1 VCSATRTALAARLI
15 KLTTIVSK
23 IGRARATGDFAR
35 AFAMPGGI
43 SMHTLLLPLQPRFII
58 FTLVLLIAAALGLEF
73 FLGFRSLLIDIPLV
87 VFISLAVIGAVD
99 VLQKRHAVL
108 RNYPLS
114 AHIRFILEEIRPEIR
129 QYFLES
135 EKDGTPFSRDK
146 RALVYQRAKRALD
159 KRPFGTQNDV
169 YASGFE
175 WLDHS
180 IAPKAVVKEP
190 FRIAIGGP
198 DCAKPYSA
206 SIFNISAMSF
216 GALSRNAI
224 LALNSGANKGNFA
237 HDTGEGGYSPYH
249 RENGGDIIWEIGSG
263 YFSCRNGDGTF
274 CADKFAS
281 AATQDQIKMVE
292 LKLSQGAKPG
302 HGGVL
307 PGAKVSPEI
316 AVTRG
321 VPVGVDCISP
331 SRHSA
336 FSSPIEMME
345 FIATMRRLSGGKPT
359 GFKLCIGHPWEFLAI
374 CKAMLETKIYPDFIV
389 IDGKEGGTGA
399 APLEFADHL
408 GMPLRE
414 GLNFVHNALIGINAR
429 GRVKLGAS
437 GKIISAFDIA
447 RVMALGADWCNS
459 ARGFMFA
466 LGCIQSQ
473 SCHTDRCPTG
483 VSTQDPSRQRA
494 LVVPDK
500 AERVYNFHRATIESL
515 AELVAAAGLDH
526 PTQFALAHFSRR
538 VSQHEV
544 KSFAEL
550 YPQLKPG
557 ELLAGSADKRY
568 QTAWD
573 MASPEEFRALPR
585 AA

>member
-1 VCSATRTALAARLI
+1 
-15 KLTTIVSK
+15 
-23 IGRARATGDFAR
+23 
-35 AFAMPGGI
+35 
-43 SMHTLLLPLQPRFII
+43 MHTLLLPLQPRFII
-58 FTLVLLIAAALGLEF
+58 YTLVVLIAAALGLEF

-87 VFISLAVIGAVD
+87 VFISLAVIGTVD
-99 VLQKRHAVL
+99 VVQKRHAVL

-114 AHIRFILEEIRPEIR
+114 AHIRFILEEVRPEIR

-146 RALVYQRAKRALD
+146 RAIVYQRAKRALD

-180 IAPKAVVKEP
+180 IAPRPAAKEP
-190 FRIAIGGP
+190 FRLLIGGP
-198 DCAKPYSA
+198 DCQKPYSA

-216 GALSRNAI
+216 GALSKNAI
-224 LALNSGANKGNFA
+224 LALNAGARKGNFA

-263 YFSCRNGDGTF
+263 YFSCRNGDGSF
-274 CADKFAS
+274 CADKFAA
-281 AATQDQIKMVE
+281 AATQDQVKMVE

-336 FSSPIEMME
+336 FSSPIEMMQ
-345 FIATMRRLSGGKPT
+345 FIATMRRLSGGKPA

-399 APLEFADHL
+399 APLEFTDHL

-429 GRVKLGAS
+429 GRIKLGAS

-466 LGCIQSQ
+466 LGCIQSL

-483 VSTQDPSRQRA
+483 VSTQDPTRQRA

-500 AERVYNFHRATIESL
+500 SERVYNFHRATLESL
-515 AELVAAAGLDH
+515 AELVGAAGLDH
-526 PTQFALAHFSRR
+526 PSQFSLMHFSRR

-544 KSFAEL
+544 KSFGEL
-550 YPQLKPG
+550 YPPLKPG
-557 ELLAGSADKRY
+557 ELLTGTADKRY

-573 MASPEEFRALPR
+573 MASAEEFRALPR

>member
-1 VCSATRTALAARLI
+1 VQADREDFM
-15 KLTTIVSK
+15 
-23 IGRARATGDFAR
+23 RA
-35 AFAMPGGI
+35 
-43 SMHTLLLPLQPRFII
+43 LLLPLQPRFIV
-58 FTLVLLIAAALGLEF
+58 FTAVVVICGLLLLDEVEWFPSVYVVILLVLFAALALVGT
-73 FLGFRSLLIDIPLV
+73 IDL
-87 VFISLAVIGAVD
+87 F
-99 VLQKRHAVL
+99 QTRHAVL

-146 RALVYQRAKRALD
+146 RALVYQRAKQALD

-180 IAPKAVVKEP
+180 IAPKHVVKEP
-190 FRIAIGGP
+190 FRITIGGP

-216 GALSRNAI
+216 GALSANAI
-224 LALNSGANKGNFA
+224 RALNTGAKRGDFA

-263 YFSCRNGDGTF
+263 YFSCRNSDGTF
-274 CADKFAS
+274 CAEKFEAN
-281 AATQDQIKMVE
+281 AKNDQVKMVE

-307 PGAKVSPEI
+307 PAPKVSAEI
-316 AVTRG
+316 AETRG
-321 VPVGVDCISP
+321 VPIGVDCISP

-336 FSSPIEMME
+336 FSSPIEMMH
-345 FIATMRRLSGGKPT
+345 FIAKMRELSGGKPA

-374 CKAMLETKIYPDFIV
+374 CKAMLETGIYPDFIV
-389 IDGKEGGTGA
+389 VDGKEGGTGA

-414 GLNFVHNALIGINAR
+414 GLNFVHNALVGINAR
-429 GRVKLGAS
+429 DRVKIGAA

-447 RVMALGADWCNS
+447 RVLALGADWCNC

-483 VSTQDPSRQRA
+483 VSTQDRTRQRA

-500 AERVYNFHRATIESL
+500 AERVYHFHRATVESL
-515 AELVAAAGLDH
+515 AELTAAAGLDH
-526 PTQFALAHFSRR
+526 PNQFMPAHFSRR
-538 VSQHEV
+538 VSAHEV
-544 KSFAEL
+544 KNFAEL
-550 YPQLKPG
+550 YPPLQPG
-557 ELLAGSADKRY
+557 ELIAGTGDKRFELPW
-568 QTAWD
+568 A
-573 MASPEEFRALPR
+573 MASAAAFRAMPR

>member
-1 VCSATRTALAARLI
+1 
-15 KLTTIVSK
+15 
-23 IGRARATGDFAR
+23 
-35 AFAMPGGI
+35 
-43 SMHTLLLPLQPRFII
+43 MHTLLLPLQPRFIA
-58 FTLVLLIAAALGLEF
+58 FTLVVLIAAALGLEF

-87 VFISLAVIGAVD
+87 VFISLAVVGTVD

-146 RALVYQRAKRALD
+146 RAIVYQRAKRALD

-180 IAPKAVVKEP
+180 IAPKPVVKEP
-190 FRIAIGGP
+190 FRILVGGP
-198 DCAKPYSA
+198 DCEKPYSA

-224 LALNSGANKGNFA
+224 LALNGGAKRGDFA

-274 CADKFAS
+274 CADKFA
-281 AATQDQIKMVE
+281 AGATQEQVKMVE

-307 PGAKVSPEI
+307 PAAKVSPEI
-316 AVTRG
+316 AMTRG

-331 SRHSA
+331 SGHSA
-336 FSSPIEMME
+336 FSSPIEMLQ
-345 FIATMRRLSGGKPT
+345 FIATMRRLSGGKPA

-374 CKAMLETKIYPDFIV
+374 CKAMIETKIYPDFIV

-399 APLEFADHL
+399 APLEFTDHL

-429 GRVKLGAS
+429 DRIKLGAS

-447 RVMALGADWCNS
+447 RVLALGADWCNS

-466 LGCIQSQ
+466 LGCIQSL

-483 VSTQDPSRQRA
+483 VSTQDPTRQRA

-526 PTQFALAHFSRR
+526 PTQFAPAHFSRR

-550 YPQLKPG
+550 YPPLKPG
-557 ELLAGSADKRY
+557 ELLTGSADKRY
-568 QTAWD
+568 EMAWA
-573 MASPEEFRALPR
+573 MASAEEFRALPR

>member
-1 VCSATRTALAARLI
+1 
-15 KLTTIVSK
+15 
-23 IGRARATGDFAR
+23 
-35 AFAMPGGI
+35 
-43 SMHTLLLPLQPRFII
+43 MHTLLLPLQPRFIVYTAVLFI
-58 FTLVLLIAAALGLEF
+58 CALLLFDELDGFPSLYVVILLIMFGA
-73 FLGFRSLLIDIPLV
+73 
-87 VFISLAVIGAVD
+87 LAVIGTMD
-99 VLQKRHAVL
+99 LLQTRHAVL
-108 RNYPLS
+108 RNYPLT

-146 RALVYQRAKRALD
+146 RALVYQRAKQALD
-159 KRPFGTQNDV
+159 KRPFGTQSDV

-180 IAPKAVVKEP
+180 IAPKRVADEP
-190 FRIAIGGP
+190 FRIVIGGP
-198 DCAKPYSA
+198 DCTKPYSA

-216 GALSRNAI
+216 GALSANAI
-224 LALNSGANKGNFA
+224 RALNSGAKKGNFA
-237 HDTGEGGYSPYH
+237 HDTGEGGYSAYH
-249 RENGGDIIWEIGSG
+249 RENDGDLIWEIGSG
-263 YFSCRNGDGTF
+263 YFSCRNDDGTF
-274 CADKFAS
+274 S
-281 AATQDQIKMVE
+281 AAKFEAAANSDQVKMVE

-307 PGAKVSPEI
+307 PGAKVSAEI
-316 AVTRG
+316 AATRG
-321 VPVGVDCISP
+321 VPFGVDCISP
-331 SRHSA
+331 SSHSA
-336 FSSPIEMME
+336 FSTPIEMMR

-374 CKAMLETKIYPDFIV
+374 CKAMLETEIYPDFIV
-389 IDGKEGGTGA
+389 VDGKEGGTGA
-399 APLEFADHL
+399 APLEFTDHL

-429 GRVKLGAS
+429 DRVRIGAS

-483 VSTQDPSRQRA
+483 VSTQDRSRQRA

-500 AERVYNFHRATIESL
+500 SERVFNFHRATLQAL
-515 AELVAAAGLDH
+515 AELVAAAGLEH
-526 PTQFALAHFSRR
+526 PNQFAPAHFSRR
-538 VSQHEV
+538 VSAHEV
-544 KSFAEL
+544 MSFTQL
-550 YPQLKPG
+550 YPSLEPG
-557 ELLAGSADKRY
+557 ELVAGSGDKRFEIPW
-568 QTAWD
+568 A
-573 MASPEEFRALPR
+573 MASAKEFRALPR

>member
-1 VCSATRTALAARLI
+1 MR
-15 KLTTIVSK
+15 
-23 IGRARATGDFAR
+23 
-35 AFAMPGGI
+35 
-43 SMHTLLLPLQPRFII
+43 TLLVPLQPRLITY
-58 FTLVLLIAAALGLEF
+58 TLVLLIAAALLLEF
-73 FLGFRSLLIDIPLV
+73 IHGSRSLLIEIPLV
-87 VFISLAVIGAVD
+87 VFIALAVVGTVD
-99 VLQKRHAVL
+99 VLQSRHAIL
-108 RNYPLS
+108 RNYPLT

-135 EKDGTPFSRDK
+135 EKDGTPFSRDE

-180 IAPKAVVKEP
+180 IAPRPVATEP
-190 FRIAIGGP
+190 FRIVIGGP
-198 DCAKPYSA
+198 DCSKPYSA

-216 GALSRNAI
+216 GALSSNAI
-224 LALNSGANKGNFA
+224 RALNTGAKKGNFA

-263 YFSCRNGDGTF
+263 YFSCRNPDGTF
-274 CADKFAS
+274 CAEKFE
-281 AATQDQIKMVE
+281 AAAKSEQVKMVE

-316 AVTRG
+316 AAARG

-336 FSSPIEMME
+336 FATPIEMME
-345 FIATMRRLSGGKPT
+345 FIATMRRLSGGKPA
-359 GFKLCIGHPWEFLAI
+359 GFKLCIGHPWEFLAV
-374 CKAMLETKIYPDFIV
+374 CKAMLETQIYPDFIV
-389 IDGKEGGTGA
+389 VDGKEGGTGA
-399 APLEFADHL
+399 APLEFTDHL

-429 GRVKLGAS
+429 DRIKLGAS
-437 GKIISAFDIA
+437 GKIISAFDVA

-483 VSTQDPSRQRA
+483 VSTQDKGRQRA
-494 LVVPDK
+494 LVVGDK
-500 AERVYNFHRATIESL
+500 SERVFNFQRATIEAL

-526 PTQFALAHFSRR
+526 PTEFSPAHFSRR
-538 VSQHEV
+538 VSAHEV
-544 KSFAEL
+544 KSFSQL
-550 YPQLKPG
+550 YPTLQPG
-557 ELLAGSADKRY
+557 ELIAGSGDKRY
-568 QTAWD
+568 EMAWA
-573 MASPEEFRALPR
+573 MASAKEFRAMPR

>member
-1 VCSATRTALAARLI
+1 M
-15 KLTTIVSK
+15 
-23 IGRARATGDFAR
+23 R
-35 AFAMPGGI
+35 AF
-43 SMHTLLLPLQPRFII
+43 LLPLQPRFIVYTAVLI
-58 FTLVLLIAAALGLEF
+58 LSALLLFDEVDLYPSIYVVILLVLFGALALIGTID
-73 FLGFRSLLIDIPLV
+73 LL
-87 VFISLAVIGAVD
+87 
-99 VLQKRHAVL
+99 QTRHAVL

-146 RALVYQRAKRALD
+146 RALVYQRAKQALD

-175 WLDHS
+175 WLAHS
-180 IAPKAVVKEP
+180 IAPKVVVKEP
-190 FRIAIGGP
+190 FRITVGGP
-198 DCAKPYSA
+198 DCTKPYSA

-216 GALSRNAI
+216 GALSANAI
-224 LALNSGANKGNFA
+224 RALNGGAKRGDFA

-249 RENGGDIIWEIGSG
+249 RENGGDIIWEVGSG
-263 YFSCRNGDGTF
+263 YFSCRNSDGTF
-274 CADKFAS
+274 CAEKFEANAKS
-281 AATQDQIKMVE
+281 DQIKMVE

-307 PGAKVSPEI
+307 PAAKVSAEI
-316 AVTRG
+316 AETRG
-321 VPVGVDCISP
+321 VPMGADCISP

-336 FSSPIEMME
+336 FATPIEMMQ
-345 FIATMRRLSGGKPT
+345 FIAKMRDLSGGKPA

-374 CKAMLETKIYPDFIV
+374 CKAMLETGIYPDFIV
-389 IDGKEGGTGA
+389 VDGKEGGTGA

-408 GMPLRE
+408 GLPLRE
-414 GLNFVHNALIGINAR
+414 GLNFVHNALVGINAR
-429 GRVKLGAS
+429 DRIRVGAS

-483 VSTQDPSRQRA
+483 VSTQDRTRQRA

-500 AERVYNFHRATIESL
+500 TERVYNFHRATLESL
-515 AELVAAAGLDH
+515 AELTAAAGLDH
-526 PTQFALAHFSRR
+526 PNQFMPAHFSRR
-538 VSQHEV
+538 VSPNEV
-544 KSFAEL
+544 RSFVEL
-550 YPQLKPG
+550 FPPLQPG
-557 ELLAGSADKRY
+557 ELIAGTGDKRFEVPW
-568 QTAWD
+568 A
-573 MASPEEFRALPR
+573 MASAHEFRAMPR
-585 AA
+585 AV